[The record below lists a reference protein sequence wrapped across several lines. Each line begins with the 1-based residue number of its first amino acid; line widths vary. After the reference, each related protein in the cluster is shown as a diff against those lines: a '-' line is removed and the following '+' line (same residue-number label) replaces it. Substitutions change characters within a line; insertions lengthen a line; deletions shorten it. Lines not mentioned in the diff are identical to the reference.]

1 MYFPDGE
8 QSKQPKHGIRTSRRR
23 RPLLISLLVVG
34 AVIVAGASVAV
45 LGREAISSYLHP
57 VADFSGTGSSSLEF
71 VIAEGDTGETIAKGL
86 VSAGITK
93 SFESFYKLI
102 LKQDPSPVFIPG
114 VYSLKKEMSA
124 QAALEALLNPKNRLV
139 NEVVIPEGTILPKV
153 FALLSAATKIPV
165 AEFEAAAK
173 VPADFGLPKQALT
186 LEGYLFPATYSF
198 SPNMTAT
205 DLLQQM
211 VTRTFAALDK
221 AQVPA
226 SDQFRVITLASLVQK
241 EAGSVKDMY
250 KVSRVF
256 QNRLNKQI
264 WPTLLLQSDATVAYG
279 TGHTNT
285 WNTTDAERA
294 DAGNVYNTYVHPG
307 MLKAPISNPG
317 EDAIDSVLNPASGK
331 WMFFVAVNLE
341 TGETVFSE
349 TLGQHEAA
357 VAQSQ
362 AWWQA
367 HPEYK

>member
-8 QSKQPKHGIRTSRRR
+8 QAKRPKHGAPRRR
-23 RPLLISLLVVG
+23 RRTLLVSIIVLG
-34 AVIVAGASVAV
+34 AVLIAGVSVASF
-45 LGREAISSYLHP
+45 GRDAISAYLHP
-57 VADFSGTGSSSLEF
+57 VADFSGTGTASVEF
-71 VIAEGDTGETIAKGL
+71 VIADGDTGETIAKGL
-86 VSAGITK
+86 ASAGITE
-93 SFESFYKLI
+93 SFDAFYKLV

-124 QAALEALLNPKNRLV
+124 QAALDALLNTENRLV

-153 FALLSAATKIPV
+153 LALLSSATKIPV
-165 AEFEAAAK
+165 AEFQAAAK
-173 VPADFGLPKQALT
+173 VPSDFGLPQQAKT
-186 LEGYLFPATYSF
+186 LEGFLFPATYSF
-198 SPNMTAT
+198 SPNMTAS
-205 DLLQQM
+205 DLLRQM

-221 AQVPA
+221 AKVPVV
-226 SDQFRVITLASLVQK
+226 DQFRVITLASLVQK

-294 DAGNVYNTYVHPG
+294 DAGNIYNTYVHPG
-307 MLKAPISNPG
+307 MLAAPISNPG
-317 EDAIDSVLNPASGK
+317 EDAIDSVLHPATGK

>member
-1 MYFPDGE
+1 MYFPDGD
-8 QSKQPKHGIRTSRRR
+8 QAKQPKHGSRPPRRR
-23 RPLLISLLVVG
+23 GLIVALVV
-34 AVIVAGASVAV
+34 ALTLIVTGGSVV
-45 LGREAISSYLHP
+45 VFGREAISNMLHP
-57 VADFSGTGSSSLEF
+57 VADYAGAGTSSVEF
-71 VIAEGDTGETIAKGL
+71 VIAEGDSGETIAKNL
-86 VSAGITK
+86 ASAGVTK
-93 SFESFYKLI
+93 SFDAFYKLI
-102 LKQDPSPVFIPG
+102 LKQNPAPVFIPG

-124 QAALEALLNPKNRLV
+124 QAALDALQNSKNRLV

-153 FALLSAATKIPV
+153 FALLSQATKIPV
-165 AEFEAAAK
+165 AEFQAAAK
-173 VPADFGLPKQALT
+173 VPTDFGLPKQAKT
-186 LEGYLFPATYSF
+186 LEGFLFPATYSF

-211 VTRTFAALDK
+211 VSRAFVALDK
-221 AQVPA
+221 AHVA
-226 SDQFRVITLASLVQK
+226 RADQFRVITLASLVQK

-256 QNRLNKQI
+256 QNRLDKNL

-294 DAGNVYNTYVHPG
+294 DAGNIYNTYVHPG
-307 MLKAPISNPG
+307 MLVAPISNPG
-317 EDAIDSVLNPASGK
+317 EDAIDAVLHPVAGK
-331 WMFFVAVNLE
+331 WMYFVAVNLE

>member
-1 MYFPDGE
+1 MYFPDGD
-8 QSKQPKHGIRTSRRR
+8 QAKQPRHGKKPRRR
-23 RPLLISLLVVG
+23 RALLVWSIVVAALLVVG
-34 AVIVAGASVAV
+34 GSVAV
-45 LGREAISSYLHP
+45 FGREAISSTLHP
-57 VADFSGTGSSSLEF
+57 VADYQGTGTTSVQF

-86 VSAGITK
+86 TSAGITK
-93 SFESFYKLI
+93 SFDSFYKLI

-114 VYSLKKEMSA
+114 VYSLKKQMSA
-124 QAALEALLNPKNRLV
+124 QAALEALLNSKNRLV

-165 AEFEAAAK
+165 GDFESAAK
-173 VPADFGLPKQALT
+173 VPADFGLPKQAKT

-198 SPNMTAT
+198 SPNMTANE
-205 DLLQQM
+205 LLKQM
-211 VTRTFAALDK
+211 VNRTFDALDK
-221 AQVPA
+221 AKVPVT
-226 SDQFRVITLASLVQK
+226 DQFRVITLASLVQK

-256 QNRLNKQI
+256 QNRLKKEL
-264 WPTLLLQSDATVAYG
+264 WPSLLLQSDATVAYG

-294 DAGNVYNTYVHPG
+294 DPSNIYNTYVHPG

-317 EDAIDSVLNPASGK
+317 EDAIDAVLHPAPGK